1 MLDSRQLEMLAKKK
15 TVRKNKI
22 PGSSSPL
29 KSKTDL
35 HAEMIQA
42 PSMFSLKAEVDS
54 KQLAELQKQN
64 KEMKLRLR
72 NLASTKEIVG
82 ASKQYDIT
90 NLKEKI
96 RELTEDLKKSE
107 SKVKWQTSSSNQIKE
122 MREAVKNAWVE
133 IKEKESHN

>member
-1 MLDSRQLEMLAKKK
+1 MNPFFFICFYHIS
-15 TVRKNKI
+15 
-22 PGSSSPL
+22 
-29 KSKTDL
+29 L
-35 HAEMIQA
+35 HLI
-42 PSMFSLKAEVDS
+42 
-54 KQLAELQKQN
+54 KQN

-82 ASKQYDIT
+82 ASKQNDIT

-96 RELTEDLKKSE
+96 RELTEDLKRSE